1 MFAKKWLALYC
12 WLYPLIKIQM
22 KYILLLAFFLPSCQS
37 SKNTNTIESASF
49 EQVVREKF
57 EGDVSLDY
65 NSIKSHVICVDYQ
78 NLKQLPTYK
87 AKKFMIY
94 DVAKSVVVYEDN
106 FIEGHVEWLTD
117 NEIKIVK
124 GLGKTSPEYPD
135 GYITYIYNLDTGT
148 RKEKSSSHKKQ

>member
-1 MFAKKWLALYC
+1 
-12 WLYPLIKIQM
+12 M

-37 SKNTNTIESASF
+37 SKNTNLIQKTSF

-57 EGDVSLDY
+57 EEDVSLDY
-65 NSIKSHVICVDYQ
+65 NSIKSHVVCMDYQ
-78 NLKQLPTYK
+78 NPKQLPTYK

-94 DVAKSVVVYEDN
+94 DVGKNVVVYEDS

-117 NEIKIVK
+117 NKIKIVK

-135 GYITYIYNLDTGT
+135 GYITYIYNLDTGI
-148 RKEKSSSHKKQ
+148 RKEKTSTEK